1 MLSPTLRA
9 DMGRNTR
16 KFHCGLMV
24 LLHVAAFA
32 ILWMGLHDKKQDL
45 PVLAA
50 TFAEA
55 RHTKERLLLSSIED
69 IE

>member
-1 MLSPTLRA
+1 
-9 DMGRNTR
+9 
-16 KFHCGLMV
+16 MV